1 MLVWAVHDGGYDADT
16 WYWGALLSL
25 ALLALVMIGPG
36 RESRYTRLSRAAIA
50 CLALYVAWSYLSITW
65 AQSPGDALQGSNRAL
80 LYLIIFALLAR
91 LPWTPQAA
99 VLALLVFAVGV
110 GAIAIVLLVR
120 LGSAD
125 HVGPLF
131 VAGRLA
137 APTGYEN
144 ATAALFTIQALVS
157 IALRSEENTAE
168 LQSPRHLVC

>member
-25 ALLALVMIGPG
+25 ALLALVMIWPG

-80 LYLIIFALLAR
+80 LYLIVFALLAR

-99 VLALLVFAVGV
+99 VFALLVFAVGV

-120 LGSAD
+120 LG
-125 HVGPLF
+125 
-131 VAGRLA
+131 VAG
-137 APTGYEN
+137 P
-144 ATAALFTIQALVS
+144 
-157 IALRSEENTAE
+157 
-168 LQSPRHLVC
+168 PRPPLLPGPPPP